1 MKFAT
6 NQDMFDYV
14 TDAVIKQGQPSAI
27 VKPISDESDLTSCF
41 CMYRSPAGKCAAGHL
56 IPDDR
61 YEKRM
66 EDRPA
71 CSLFFS
77 ELSDLDLFPTDES
90 IDLLQSLQESHDEA
104 ARASFQDSTFNN
116 EKFLKEV
123 TGNFRETASVYRLT
137 VNF

>member
-6 NQDMFDYV
+6 DQDMFDYV
-14 TDAVIKQGQPSAI
+14 TDAIIKQGQPSAI
-27 VKPISDESDLTSCF
+27 VIKPDGDIRCF

-61 YEKRM
+61 YKESM

-77 ELSDLDLFPTDES
+77 ELSDLDLFPTDKS
-90 IDLLQSLQESHDEA
+90 IDLLQSLQESHDDA
-104 ARASFQDSTFNN
+104 ARASFQDSTFNK
-116 EKFLKEV
+116 EKFLEEV
-123 TGNFRETASVYRLT
+123 LGNFRETASVYGLIFKG
-137 VNF
+137 VPQ